1 MFYVTQV
8 FILLMIWML
17 EWRWWWKGRTNH
29 LLGGAPAQNVWKAV
43 YHHTSC
49 GGDQLERDYDH
60 RSLVVKYFFNP
71 PSLVLK
77 AREPTN
83 ALVMLAESLVMLS
96 YTVYF

>member
-1 MFYVTQV
+1 MFGK
-8 FILLMIWML
+8 I
-17 EWRWWWKGRTNH
+17 RS
-29 LLGGAPAQNVWKAV
+29 V

-49 GGDQLERDYDH
+49 GGDRLERDYDH

-83 ALVMLAESLVMLS
+83 ALVMRAESLVMLS